1 MFATP
6 WSRRGFVG
14 DWIARLTARLGL
26 VRDEIRRGI
35 VEAVGR
41 TAAEAAEGALSELI
55 GRWQPPAT
63 APPPPLPPRWHFDDF
78 DPDGQ
83 FEDDPDDEFE
93 GLEEREEAEDAKES
107 VALPARPAQCWWK
120 VALVAG
126 LNGLAWWLPRRGAS
140 PALATAASLLS
151 AAVLLIN

>member
-1 MFATP
+1 MFATR
-6 WSRRGFVG
+6 SRRGFIA

-55 GRWQPPAT
+55 GRWQPPAQ
-63 APPPPLPPRWHFDDF
+63 APAPAPAPRWHSDDF
-78 DPDGQ
+78 DPDG
-83 FEDDPDDEFE
+83 EIEGDPDDDRDEP
-93 GLEEREEAEDAKES
+93 EEPEEPEL
-107 VALPARPAQCWWK
+107 LPAPPAQCWWK

-126 LNGLAWWLPRRGAS
+126 LNGLAWWLPRRGAN
-140 PALATAASLLS
+140 PALTTAASLLS
-151 AAVLLIN
+151 AAVLLLG

>member
-1 MFATP
+1 MFAT
-6 WSRRGFVG
+6 WSRRGSVG

-26 VRDEIRRGI
+26 VRDGIRRGI

-41 TAAEAAEGALSELI
+41 TAAEAAEGTLAELI
-55 GRWQPPAT
+55 GRWQPPAA
-63 APPPPLPPRWHFDDF
+63 APPPAPGPRRHSDDF
-78 DPDGQ
+78 DPD
-83 FEDDPDDEFE
+83 DDPDDD
-93 GLEEREEAEDAKES
+93 REEAEEPEEPETPP
-107 VALPARPAQCWWK
+107 ALPAPPAQCWWK

-151 AAVLLIN
+151 AAVLLLS